1 METRQTCTPEYFSWR
16 PIIGFMGHS
25 SDTSCQLQFWEKITS
40 FFTQHIGLWGFLCIL
55 VCDGKKKLR
64 KQGIHTHMSNS
75 HEGQSLTSWINHLD
89 TYGQSHFWEK
99 ITSFHTQHIGLRVF
113 CRIFVCDAMERK
125 NSGNKVNMY
134 IWILFMKA
142 NCWIHEQPSR
152 HLRLITLWRKN
163 SKFPYTT
170 HRTLSI
176 LIDILCPME
185 RKVAKIREIYTFM
198 YFA

>member
-1 METRQTCTPEYFSWR
+1 
-16 PIIGFMGHS
+16 MGNS
-25 SDTSCQLQFWEKITS
+25 PDTYGQSQFWEKIPS
-40 FFTQHIGLWGFLCIL
+40 FLTQHIGLWAFLCIL

-64 KQGIHTHMSNS
+64 KQGIHTYMSIS

-89 TYGQSHFWEK
+89 TYGHHIFEK
-99 ITSFHTQHIGLRVF
+99 KLPVSIHNTSDFEYLSGYL
-113 CRIFVCDAMERK
+113 CKMERK
-125 NSGNKVNMY
+125 NNGNKANMY
-134 IWILFMKA
+134 TWVLLMKA
-142 NCWIHEQPSR
+142 NHWIHGQPSR
-152 HLRLITLWRKN
+152 HLRLITFWRKN